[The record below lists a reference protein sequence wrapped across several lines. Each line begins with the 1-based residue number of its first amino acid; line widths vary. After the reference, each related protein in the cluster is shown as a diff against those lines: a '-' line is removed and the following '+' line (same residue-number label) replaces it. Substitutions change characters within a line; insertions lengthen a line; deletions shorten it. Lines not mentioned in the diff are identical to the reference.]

1 MLMQQVLK
9 SKWVCSWKCSVI
21 FIKQNE
27 RESEKNCH
35 TGIRKE
41 VRVSHKEDVPKN
53 IDDIISGQVLK
64 GDRGLSIWR
73 KLEEKERNISWRAGV
88 VYKVLGRAFWLS
100 DYIIMWPLKIWTGVL
115 RSTCNWVGATFPVAS
130 RGTSQHGPEVCWDVK
145 EDGIWKK

>member
-1 MLMQQVLK
+1 MQQVLK